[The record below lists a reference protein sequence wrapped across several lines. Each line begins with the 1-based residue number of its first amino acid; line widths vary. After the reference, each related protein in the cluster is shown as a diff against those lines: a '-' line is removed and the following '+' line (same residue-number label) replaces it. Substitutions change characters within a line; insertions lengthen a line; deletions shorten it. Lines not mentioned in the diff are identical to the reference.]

1 MAKEAIDWLQ
11 RDNTLNV
18 IAGTLS
24 DFIRDKMY
32 NLIDYCNIWIKN
44 SNNFRLLFD
53 YIFPIQRILSMLVI
67 KDTLNFEQSKEG
79 LPAHILEENEQFFKD
94 AKKLLY
100 SLIDEAAVTSRDPV
114 LKSVIS
120 ALAEDSVGDVAR
132 MIEKINSLS

>member
-1 MAKEAIDWLQ
+1 MLPIIKYEFAPKEGTTGITAIADGLKNDEGELWRL
-11 RDNTLNV
+11 
-18 IAGTLS
+18 
-24 DFIRDKMY
+24 M
-32 NLIDYCNIWIKN
+32 KN